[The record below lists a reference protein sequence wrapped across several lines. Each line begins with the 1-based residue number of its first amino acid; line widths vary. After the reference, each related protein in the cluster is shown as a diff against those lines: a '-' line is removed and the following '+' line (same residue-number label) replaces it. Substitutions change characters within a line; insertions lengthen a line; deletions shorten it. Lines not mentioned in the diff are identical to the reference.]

1 MPFSGNKNWDKS
13 LKVFDETLKV
23 GAANS
28 FPRLTP
34 ARSVHVKV
42 ALEDTVFEQHWKGE
56 TSVLRCENSKFT
68 TEERKTII
76 TPQMLVVQQENLQKS
91 TVS

>member
-1 MPFSGNKNWDKS
+1 M
-13 LKVFDETLKV
+13 FDETLKV

-42 ALEDTVFEQHWKGE
+42 ALEDTVFEQHWKAE
-56 TSVLRCENSKFT
+56 TSALRCENSDLQRKK
-68 TEERKTII
+68 ER
-76 TPQMLVVQQENLQKS
+76 LS
-91 TVS
+91 